1 MVEKTKTR
9 DEGARTRLKELGTL
23 MRNPWFGA
31 MVIIIMR
38 DLIDSHVPSG
48 KRSAMVT
55 IEMNNL
61 LDYYLQGIKLFGG
74 SSAGSFLARAPAR
87 ARNASNRRSR
97 RAQGQN
103 PEIEEEDEEE
113 DPEEDSGPMP
123 DPTGTSNLKNA
134 KLALAENS
142 DAQTVDDAAA
152 NLLIC
157 VKEMVHDS
165 YFGLRKTASRFGHLD
180 LRSSRDAFA
189 ALYRVFSKL
198 DGLEALLSGVDALI
212 FEERYALTQHH
223 GDLYDTEMVDLQEF
237 LYDRFFELSP
247 ELAADSRLFTGRQI
261 HINLLQYAAD
271 PSYQERPGQSS
282 SNAGEIAAKLL
293 GEVLADQ
300 TLSGRDIQALMH
312 SRLSR
317 AQYQSLVTHRT
328 NVRRANAAADNRRGR
343 GPQRDSNGAS
353 GSGTRRDDD
362 KKSPNDAPNDDKKGG
377 KKSDDKNGK
386 GPSLPKPKKSDDK

>member
-1 MVEKTKTR
+1 MVEKTTKAR

-23 MRNPWFGA
+23 MRFSWFGA
-31 MVIIIMR
+31 LVIIMMR

-61 LDYYLQGIKLFGG
+61 FDYYLQGVKLFGG
-74 SSAGSFLARAPAR
+74 SCAGAFLARVTAR
-87 ARNASNRRSR
+87 AGNAPNRQSR
-97 RAQGQN
+97 RARGQN
-103 PEIEEEDEEE
+103 PEIEEAGEEEEPEE
-113 DPEEDSGPMP
+113 DPGPVP
-123 DPTGTSNLKNA
+123 DPTGISNLANSKRELA
-134 KLALAENS
+134 KTA
-142 DAQTVDDAAA
+142 DVQTVDDAAA
-152 NLLIC
+152 NLLLC
-157 VKEMVHDS
+157 VKELVHDN
-165 YFGLRKTASRFGHLD
+165 YFGLRKNANRFGHLD

-189 ALYRVFSKL
+189 ALDRVFSQL

-212 FEERYALTQHH
+212 FEERDALTQHH

-271 PSYQERPGQSS
+271 PSYQERPGPSS
-282 SNAGEIAAKLL
+282 SNAAVIAAKLL
-293 GEVLADQ
+293 EEVLADQ
-300 TLSGRDIQALMH
+300 TLSGRQIQDQMH

-328 NVRRANAAADNRRGR
+328 NVRRANAAADNRRER
-343 GPQRDSNGAS
+343 GPQRD
-353 GSGTRRDDD
+353 D
-362 KKSPNDAPNDDKKGG
+362 KKGKDKGDDKKGKDKG
-377 KKSDDKNGK
+377 DDKKGK
-386 GPSLPKPKKSDDK
+386 GPALPKPKKSDDK